1 MQSPFWVPIVR
12 DVVTV
17 TGADAARFLHS
28 QLSQD
33 VASMEAGDSRNS
45 FLLEP
50 TGKIT
55 AILRVTRAGLDRF
68 VLDTEPGFGDAVMTR
83 LGRFKIRVD
92 AELELAT
99 QTWRAIRGLKGTTLS
114 GGIAAWRMDGSAFD
128 VFSSGAAMPA
138 AIVEGT
144 MGQFHAERLRAS
156 WPLMGVDVTQEMIP
170 AETPIVDLAVSF
182 SKGCYPGQELVERMD
197 SRGSRAPR
205 SLVVVPC
212 DPTTSVGDD
221 VVVSGECVG
230 TFTSIASSNEGTVG
244 FAHVKRGVDASLNE
258 NRPHR

>member
-1 MQSPFWVPIVR
+1 MQSAFWVPIVR
-12 DVVTV
+12 DVITV
-17 TGADAARFLHS
+17 TGSDAARFLHS

-68 VLDTEPGFGDAVMTR
+68 VLDTEPGFGDAVIAR

-92 AELELAT
+92 AEMELAT
-99 QTWRAIRGLKGTTLS
+99 QTWRAIRGLRDTTLS
-114 GGIAAWRMDGSAFD
+114 GGIPAWRMDGSAYD
-128 VFSSGAAMPA
+128 VFAPAAAMPA
-138 AIVEGT
+138 SIAEGT
-144 MGQFHAERLRAS
+144 TDRFHAERLRAS
-156 WPLMGVDVTQEMIP
+156 WPLMGIDVTQEMIP
-170 AETPIVDLAVSF
+170 AETPIVESAVSF

-205 SLVVVPC
+205 LLVVVPC
-212 DPTTSVGDD
+212 SPTTKVGDD
-221 VVVSGECVG
+221 VVVNGEHVG
-230 TFTSIASSNEGTVG
+230 MFTSVAATDEGTVG
-244 FAHVKRGVDASLNE
+244 FAHVKRGVDVSVLGE
-258 NRPHR
+258 RPLH